1 MWCDVLHR
9 CDTQCGCVC
18 ICAAL
23 KRSGLSAVRALTWR
37 NMSSTHR
44 SSSAKTSRAKAHEDA
59 KSRLRAEIAERG
71 QLMFDKGEMSRWIKA
86 SESRVVRRTVRDSRG
101 NASAAPS
108 PEKVLQ
114 VIAQRWREALL
125 RRVVYEWRKYAK
137 ETRKLKRLVIYKWR
151 KFVDETPITYAVEK
165 IFLCYAPV
173 REGSESV
180 PSSLMDDV
188 GQRLQSQSV

>member
-1 MWCDVLHR
+1 
-9 CDTQCGCVC
+9 
-18 ICAAL
+18 
-23 KRSGLSAVRALTWR
+23 
-37 NMSSTHR
+37 MSSTHR
-44 SSSAKTSRAKAHEDA
+44 ASSAKTSRAKAREDQ
-59 KSRLRAEIAERG
+59 KNTIRSEKAERG
-71 QLMFDKGEMSRWIKA
+71 KSLFDKGEMARWIKA
-86 SESRVVRRTVRDSRG
+86 SEGRVVRRQVRDSRG
-101 NASAAPS
+101 NASAAPC